1 MSHILL
7 IKLCN
12 YTLSSILN
20 TLDTYL
26 HFKIFESVKRNI
38 TRYIHLLISMH
49 VWYNDLDIGIDFECT
64 YNYIYSISLFFQV
77 TMKLKVAD
85 NGNVVAI
92 RQQEVSADVNF
103 DNRSW
108 LSNNTDSRSYSYNSR
123 HNHSQFNSNFNFYD
137 SRDSTDFLRS
147 SGARIDAFNRD
158 SNTNTICNRQY
169 RINAENNGL
178 FLNSL
183 NNQQT
188 TNLEGSTNNTFST
201 RESFLGE
208 FPT

>member
-1 MSHILL
+1 
-7 IKLCN
+7 
-12 YTLSSILN
+12 
-20 TLDTYL
+20 
-26 HFKIFESVKRNI
+26 
-38 TRYIHLLISMH
+38 
-49 VWYNDLDIGIDFECT
+49 
-64 YNYIYSISLFFQV
+64 
-77 TMKLKVAD
+77 MKLKVAD

-92 RQQEVSADVNF
+92 RHQDVSADVNF

-108 LSNNTDSRSYSYNSR
+108 HSNNTNSRNSYNSR
-123 HNHSQFNSNFNFYD
+123 YNNSQFNSNFNFYD
-137 SRDSTDFLRS
+137 SRDSADFLES
-147 SGARIDAFNRD
+147 TNARIEGFNRN

-188 TNLEGSTNNTFST
+188 TNLEGSTDTTNST

>member
-1 MSHILL
+1 
-7 IKLCN
+7 
-12 YTLSSILN
+12 
-20 TLDTYL
+20 
-26 HFKIFESVKRNI
+26 
-38 TRYIHLLISMH
+38 
-49 VWYNDLDIGIDFECT
+49 
-64 YNYIYSISLFFQV
+64 
-77 TMKLKVAD
+77 MKLKVAD

-92 RQQEVSADVNF
+92 RQRELSADVNF

-108 LSNNTDSRSYSYNSR
+108 LSNNIDSRNSYNSR
-123 HNHSQFNSNFNFYD
+123 YNNSQFNSNFTFND
-137 SRDSTDFLRS
+137 SRDSCDFIERTN
-147 SGARIDAFNRD
+147 ATIEAFNID

-188 TNLEGSTNNTFST
+188 TNLEGSTDTTFST